1 MRFLLPALLFL
12 TAFAFVVINHL
23 MGAGL
28 ASAAL
33 PGQYTMHIGSRVPP
47 FEAGCLEVDVV
58 ETDAGK
64 LLNVYACPLNLP
76 G

>member
-1 MRFLLPALLFL
+1 MRLLLPALLSL
-12 TAFAFVVINHL
+12 TAFAYVVINHL

-33 PGQYTMHIGSRVPP
+33 PVQYTTHIGSRVPP
-47 FEAGCLEVDVV
+47 VEAGCLQVDVV
-58 ETDAGK
+58 ETDASK
-64 LLNVYACPLNLP
+64 PLNVYACPSNLP

>member
-1 MRFLLPALLFL
+1 MRLFLPALLFL
-12 TAFAFVVINHL
+12 TAFAFVVISHL
-23 MGAGL
+23 IGAGL

-33 PGQYTMHIGSRVPP
+33 SDQYTTHIGSRVPP
-47 FEAGCLEVDVV
+47 VEAGCLQVDVV

-64 LLNVYACPLNLP
+64 PLKVYACSSNLP

>member
-1 MRFLLPALLFL
+1 MRLLLPALLFL

-33 PGQYTMHIGSRVPP
+33 PDQYTTHIGSRVPP
-47 FEAGCLEVDVV
+47 VEAGCLQIDVV
-58 ETDAGK
+58 ETDSGK
-64 LLNVYACPLNLP
+64 LLKVYACPSNLP

>member
-1 MRFLLPALLFL
+1 MRPLLPALLFL

-23 MGAGL
+23 LGAGL
-28 ASAAL
+28 TSAAL
-33 PGQYTMHIGSRVPP
+33 LDQTTTHIGSRVPP
-47 FEAGCLEVDVV
+47 VEAGCQQVDVV

-64 LLNVYACPLNLP
+64 LLNVYACPSNLP

>member
-23 MGAGL
+23 TGAGVV
-28 ASAAL
+28 SAVL
-33 PGQYTMHIGSRVPP
+33 PVQYTTHIGARVPP
-47 FEAGCLEVDVV
+47 VEAGCLQVDVV
-58 ETDAGK
+58 ETEAGK
-64 LLNVYACPLNLP
+64 PLKVYACPSNLP

>member
-1 MRFLLPALLFL
+1 MRLLLPALLFL
-12 TAFAFVVINHL
+12 TAFAFAVINHL
-23 MGAGL
+23 MGAGF

-33 PGQYTMHIGSRVPP
+33 LDQTTTHIGSRVPP
-47 FEAGCLEVDVV
+47 VEAGCQQIEVV

-64 LLNVYACPLNLP
+64 LLNVYACPSNLP